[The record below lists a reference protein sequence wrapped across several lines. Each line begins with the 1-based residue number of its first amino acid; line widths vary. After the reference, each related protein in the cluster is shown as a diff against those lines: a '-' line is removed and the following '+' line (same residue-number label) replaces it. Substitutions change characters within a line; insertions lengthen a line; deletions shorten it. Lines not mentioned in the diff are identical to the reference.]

1 MRGEPGPF
9 GPAGPQVARLHGQLT
24 FHNIIVLKGFGIGQ
38 HKTWTLS
45 MFYVDQYQ
53 NSKITIGQMVKMVLV
68 KHFIRFIHKY

>member
-45 MFYVDQYQ
+45 MFYVDQ
-53 NSKITIGQMVKMVLV
+53 
-68 KHFIRFIHKY
+68 